1 MYLKRHPTHQQWT
14 STAGVWDSISALQQ
28 LAPTAKGQSN
38 NQDMGK
44 LKAMS
49 NLARM
54 QGTYAAV
61 AASNKR
67 AVAPSN
73 KRARVTRQS
82 VQKQVLAYILV
93 LSATYV
99 HVSQQHTLCLQLNAH
114 ARPRARTM

>member
-1 MYLKRHPTHQQWT
+1 VYLKRHPTHQQWT

-82 VQKQVLAYILV
+82 VQVESEASVGIHSSAFCNICSCVTTAYTMLA
-93 LSATYV
+93 A
-99 HVSQQHTLCLQLNAH
+99 
-114 ARPRARTM
+114 